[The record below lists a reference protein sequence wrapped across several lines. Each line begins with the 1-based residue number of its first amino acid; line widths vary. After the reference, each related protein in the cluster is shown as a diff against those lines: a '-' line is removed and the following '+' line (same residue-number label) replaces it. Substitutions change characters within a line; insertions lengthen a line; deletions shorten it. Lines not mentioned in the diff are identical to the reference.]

1 MGNVKKKLNTCL
13 KNRNSFLNKFKN
25 ILEEHKD
32 DIPIIKKKKEYNI
45 ETNSWFI
52 NHCSDYKKTALINVP
67 KCIFPKK
74 VINCKQFDMIL
85 SNKQKNILTNWF
97 DSCTEM
103 YNKSLEHIRNTNKLF
118 KNNIVRRH
126 MQDKKIYKIAN
137 FYNLRKNM
145 KGTKQIIQ
153 QKSKIYTHVLDYSI
167 KQLSSNL
174 KSAITNLVRNNIKR
188 FRIKFWKKN
197 RPSKTIEIEKCYILN
212 NVVLPNVLGE
222 IIYKYNN
229 KIVKLPEINN
239 NVKINY
245 NNIIDKYTLL
255 IPFNNVP
262 KVIKNKKNKLIALD
276 LGLRVFM
283 TGLSEKHSVEIGQ
296 NVNKIISNKLEK
308 LNRIK
313 NSKTHPVSVK
323 HKYEKR
329 INRKIK
335 YLVDDLH
342 WKTISY
348 LVKNYKNILLGDMSA
363 KSIVRKNQS
372 ILSKLQKVACLR
384 TKYYQFQ
391 QRLGY
396 KCLLFK
402 VNYKLVNECYTSKTC
417 SNCCNFNKNLKG
429 EKVFICPKCD
439 LTIDRDINACR
450 NIYLKTL
457 M

>member
-13 KNRNSFLNKFKN
+13 KNRNSFLNEFKN
-25 ILEEHKD
+25 ILEEHKY

-45 ETNSWFI
+45 ETNSWFK
-52 NHCSDYKKTALINVP
+52 NHCSDYKKTVLINVP

-74 VINCKQFDMIL
+74 VVNCKQFDMIL

-212 NVVLPNVLGE
+212 NAVLPNVLGK
-222 IIYKYNN
+222 IIY
-229 KIVKLPEINN
+229 IV
-239 NVKINY
+239 
-245 NNIIDKYTLL
+245 
-255 IPFNNVP
+255 
-262 KVIKNKKNKLIALD
+262 
-276 LGLRVFM
+276 
-283 TGLSEKHSVEIGQ
+283 
-296 NVNKIISNKLEK
+296 
-308 LNRIK
+308 
-313 NSKTHPVSVK
+313 
-323 HKYEKR
+323 
-329 INRKIK
+329 
-335 YLVDDLH
+335 
-342 WKTISY
+342 
-348 LVKNYKNILLGDMSA
+348 
-363 KSIVRKNQS
+363 
-372 ILSKLQKVACLR
+372 
-384 TKYYQFQ
+384 
-391 QRLGY
+391 
-396 KCLLFK
+396 
-402 VNYKLVNECYTSKTC
+402 
-417 SNCCNFNKNLKG
+417 
-429 EKVFICPKCD
+429 
-439 LTIDRDINACR
+439 
-450 NIYLKTL
+450 
-457 M
+457 